1 MKRIISILLLT
12 AALVSMLAGC
22 GLALPAPEIKNGEFD
37 VTVTYEVNG
46 EVKTLDLVY
55 VCKYGGVGYTL
66 EGEVYRSWS
75 GHFKG
80 YDEGDVI
87 DVIDTEDGGKVYLC
101 FHIYAEYF
109 MGEPDYIDNFAPWVA
124 VERLYYD
131 ENGDE
136 MIDYDQDEIAENYG
150 VRVIGIEYDEPIQ
163 NIFK

>member
-46 EVKTLDLVY
+46 EVKTLDLTY
-55 VCKYGGVGYTL
+55 VCKYKGVQYTL
-66 EGEVYRSWS
+66 EGNAYRAWE
-75 GHFKG
+75 GHFAG
-80 YDEGDVI
+80 YNDGDVI

-109 MGEPDYIDNFAPWVA
+109 MGEPDYIDDFDPSVA

-163 NIFK
+163 NTFK